1 MKRMERIHTY
11 YNVDNGTHEGEYTN
25 YKSYNN
31 EEIPKES
38 EEERK
43 NTMWPFTIKE
53 RIYLEEEEE
62 REYI

>member
-1 MKRMERIHTY
+1 MRRMERVNTY
-11 YNVDNGTHEGEYTN
+11 YNVDNGMHEEEYTN

-31 EEIPKES
+31 EEIPKELK
-38 EEERK
+38 EERK